1 MRKRQE
7 TGTGT
12 GRGRGHGETREK
24 GTDLEIEVR
33 EEGYTNE
40 DKHEALGRERQ
51 GWRWRLAERG
61 GQQDGKRQAMK
72 TEGHG

>member
-12 GRGRGHGETREK
+12 GRGSGHGETREK
-24 GTDLEIEVR
+24 GTDFKIEVR

-40 DKHEALGRERQ
+40 DKREAHRRERQ
-51 GWRWRLAERG
+51 GWRWRLAEKR
-61 GQQDGKRQAMK
+61 GQQDGERKA
-72 TEGHG
+72 